1 MKMNRTAV
9 NLKELLGCTGAVYT
23 AANYVLVDDG
33 ATRAV
38 YTAEEASTLAKEW
51 RKNLGAA
58 KDDYAKGQAYSL
70 ACAGTCALRSAQV
83 PEEVAAALAEEAG
96 IGPEELTCGW

>member
-1 MKMNRTAV
+1 MKMNRTAA

-23 AANYVLVDDG
+23 AAKYVLVDDG

-38 YTAEEASTLAKEW
+38 YTAEEASTLAEEW
-51 RKNLGAA
+51 RKNLDAA
-58 KDDYAKGQAYSL
+58 EDDYTKGQAYSL
-70 ACAGTCALRSAQV
+70 ACSATNALQSGQV
-83 PEEVAAALAEEAG
+83 PAEVAAALAEEAG